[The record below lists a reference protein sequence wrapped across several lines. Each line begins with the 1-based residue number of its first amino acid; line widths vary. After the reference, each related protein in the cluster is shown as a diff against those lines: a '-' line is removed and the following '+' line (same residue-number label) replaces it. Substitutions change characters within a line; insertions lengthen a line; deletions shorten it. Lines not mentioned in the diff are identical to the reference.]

1 MTKRNVISGFLEAT
15 AMEINM
21 QSVKKFF
28 CALLLSGHCIVSA
41 AAEPAVAMVTDLEGK
56 AVLLDD
62 ARKPAVS
69 ILSEVRQ
76 DAKVQIEAGGR
87 LVAVYLNSG
96 QSWEMKGPAIV
107 QFRLQQPE
115 AESGAKPQPRGNA
128 LSKGSK
134 DIRIKPVAVAQAAIV
149 MRSVKPNL
157 KLKLLNPLGNKTLE
171 ERPLFAWKSLA
182 PDLPYRFALLDDTG
196 KTLYETSVND
206 TSLQLPSQVQL
217 KEAATYTWM
226 VSAQHPEGM
235 TFSNASDFS
244 LASADLRRQVEAL
257 RPAANAPF
265 AERIAFAAWLEQ
277 MALRDEARKYW
288 KTAAA
293 ERPDDPRLKVMAGE

>member
-1 MTKRNVISGFLEAT
+1 
-15 AMEINM
+15 
-21 QSVKKFF
+21 
-28 CALLLSGHCIVSA
+28 
-41 AAEPAVAMVTDLEGK
+41 MVTDLEGK

-62 ARKPAVS
+62 SRKPAVS

-87 LVAVYLNSG
+87 LVVVYLNSG
-96 QSWEMKGPAIV
+96 QSWEMKGPAV
-107 QFRLQQPE
+107 VLFRPQQPE

-134 DIRIKPVAVAQAAIV
+134 DIRIKPVVVAQAAIV

-171 ERPLFAWKSLA
+171 ERPAFAWKSLA
-182 PDLPYRFALLDDTG
+182 PDIQYRFALLDETG
-196 KTLYETSVND
+196 KALYETSVAD
-206 TSLQLPSQVQL
+206 TALQLPAQVQL
-217 KEAATYTWM
+217 KETATYTWM
-226 VSAQHPEGM
+226 VSAQHPDGAA
-235 TFSNASDFS
+235 FSNASDFS

-257 RPAANAPF
+257 RPAANSPF

-288 KTAAA
+288 KAAAA

>member
-1 MTKRNVISGFLEAT
+1 
-15 AMEINM
+15 M
-21 QSVKKFF
+21 QTVKKFF
-28 CALLLSGHCIVSA
+28 CALLLLGHGIASGA
-41 AAEPAVAMVTDLEGK
+41 AGDPSVAMVTDLEGK
-56 AVLLDD
+56 AVVLDD
-62 ARKPAVS
+62 ARKPAVT

-76 DAKVQIEAGGR
+76 DARVQIDAGGR
-87 LVAVYLNSG
+87 LVAVYLGSG
-96 QSWEMKGPAIV
+96 QTWEMKGPAIV
-107 QFRLQQPE
+107 VFRPQQPE
-115 AESGAKPQPRGNA
+115 AESGSKPQARGNA

-182 PDLPYRFALLDDTG
+182 PDIPYRFALLDDTG
-196 KTLYETSVND
+196 KTLYETSVNG
-206 TSLQLPSQVQL
+206 TSLQLPAQLQL
-217 KEAATYTWM
+217 KEAATYTWL
-226 VSAQHPEGM
+226 VSAQHPEGSA
-235 TFSNASDFS
+235 FSNASDFS

-257 RPAANAPF
+257 RPTANSPF
-265 AERIAFAAWLEQ
+265 SERVAFAAWLEQ

-288 KTAAA
+288 KAAAA

>member
-1 MTKRNVISGFLEAT
+1 MLAFRKFL
-15 AMEINM
+15 
-21 QSVKKFF
+21 
-28 CALLLSGHCIVSA
+28 CAFLLLGHCIAAA

-62 ARKPAVS
+62 SRKPAVS
-69 ILSEVRQ
+69 ILSEIRQ
-76 DAKVQIEAGGR
+76 DARLQIEAGGR

-96 QSWEMKGPAIV
+96 QSWEMKGPAV
-107 QFRLQQPE
+107 LQFRSQQPE
-115 AESGAKPQPRGNA
+115 AESGAKPQPRGSA

-134 DIRIKPVAVAQAAIV
+134 DIRIKPVVVAQAAIV

-171 ERPLFAWKSLA
+171 ERPAFAWKDLA
-182 PDLPYRFALLDDTG
+182 PDIQYRFALLDETG
-196 KTLYETSVND
+196 KTLYEATVAAS
-206 TSLQLPSQVQL
+206 SLQLPEQVQL

-226 VSAQHPEGM
+226 VSAQHPDG
-235 TFSNASDFS
+235 TAYSNASDFS
-244 LASADLRRQVEAL
+244 LASADLRRQVETL
-257 RPAANAPF
+257 RPAANSPF

-288 KTAAA
+288 KAAAA

>member
-1 MTKRNVISGFLEAT
+1 MKTNVQAVIKTFS
-15 AMEINM
+15 
-21 QSVKKFF
+21 
-28 CALLLSGHCIVSA
+28 ALLLLGHCIASGA
-41 AAEPAVAMVTDLEGK
+41 AGEPAVAMITDLEGK
-56 AVLLDD
+56 AVLADD

-76 DAKVQIEAGGR
+76 DARVHIEAGGR

-96 QSWEMKGPAIV
+96 QSWEMKGPAVV
-107 QFRLQQPE
+107 QFRPQQPD
-115 AESGAKPQPRGNA
+115 AESGTKPQPRGSA

-134 DIRIKPVAVAQAAIV
+134 DIRIKPVVVAQAAIV
-149 MRSVKPNL
+149 MRSIKPSM

-171 ERPLFAWKSLA
+171 ERPTFAWKGLA
-182 PDLPYRFALLDDTG
+182 PDIQYRFALLDESG
-196 KTLYETSVND
+196 RTLHETTVAD
-206 TSLQLPSQVQL
+206 TSLTLPAQVTL
-217 KEAATYTWM
+217 SETATYTWT

-235 TFSNASDFS
+235 SFSNASDFS
-244 LASADLRRQVEAL
+244 LASADLRQQVEAL
-257 RPAANAPF
+257 RPAVNAPF

-288 KTAAA
+288 IAAAA

>member
-1 MTKRNVISGFLEAT
+1 
-15 AMEINM
+15 M
-21 QSVKKFF
+21 QAVRKFF
-28 CALLLSGHCIVSA
+28 CAFLLLGQCIASA
-41 AAEPAVAMVTDLEGK
+41 ATAEPAVATVAMVTDLEGK

-62 ARKPAVS
+62 ARKPAVT

-96 QSWEMKGPAIV
+96 QSWEMKGPAV
-107 QFRLQQPE
+107 VLFRAHQPE
-115 AESGAKPQPRGNA
+115 AESGAKPHPRGNA

-134 DIRIKPVAVAQAAIV
+134 DIRIKPVVVAQAAIV
-149 MRSVKPNL
+149 MRSIKPKL

-182 PDLPYRFALLDDTG
+182 PELAYRFTLLDETG
-196 KTLYETSVND
+196 KTLYETTVNG
-206 TSLQLPSQVQL
+206 TSLPLPAQLQL
-217 KEAATYTWM
+217 REAAIYTWM
-226 VSAQHPEGM
+226 VSAQHPDGS

-244 LASADLRRQVEAL
+244 LASADLRRQVESL
-257 RPAANAPF
+257 RPAGDSSF
-265 AERIAFAAWLEQ
+265 AERVAFAAWLEQ

-288 KTAAA
+288 KAAAA
-293 ERPDDPRLKVMAGE
+293 ERQDDPRLKVMAGE

>member
-1 MTKRNVISGFLEAT
+1 
-15 AMEINM
+15 M
-21 QSVKKFF
+21 QAVRKFF
-28 CALLLSGHCIVSA
+28 CTFLVLGHCIAAA
-41 AAEPAVAMVTDLEGK
+41 AAEPAVAAVAMVTDLEGK

-62 ARKPAVS
+62 SRKPAVS

-76 DAKVQIEAGGR
+76 DARVQIEAGGR
-87 LVAVYLNSG
+87 LVAVYVNSG
-96 QSWEMKGPAIV
+96 QSWEMKGPAVV
-107 QFRLQQPE
+107 QFRTQQPE

-128 LSKGSK
+128 LSKSSK
-134 DIRIKPVAVAQAAIV
+134 DIRIKPVVVAQAAIV

-171 ERPLFAWKSLA
+171 ERPSFAWKSLA
-182 PDLPYRFALLDDTG
+182 ADSQYRFALLDETG
-196 KTLYETSVND
+196 KTLYETSVAD
-206 TSLQLPSQVQL
+206 TSLQLPAQVQL
-217 KEAATYTWM
+217 KDAATYTWM

-244 LASADLRRQVEAL
+244 LASADLRHQVEAL
-257 RPAANAPF
+257 RPAANSPF

-288 KTAAA
+288 KAAAA

>member
-1 MTKRNVISGFLEAT
+1 
-15 AMEINM
+15 MEINM
-21 QSVKKFF
+21 QAVKKVF
-28 CALLLSGHCIVSA
+28 CAFLLLGYCITSGA
-41 AAEPAVAMVTDLEGK
+41 AGEPSVAAVGAVAMVTDLEGK
-56 AVLLDD
+56 AVLMDD
-62 ARKPAVS
+62 ARKPAVT
-69 ILSEVRQ
+69 ILSEIRQ
-76 DAKVQIEAGGR
+76 DARVQLEAGGR
-87 LVAVYLNSG
+87 LVAVYLGSG
-96 QSWEMKGPAIV
+96 QTWEMKGPAV
-107 QFRLQQPE
+107 VLFRPQQPE

-134 DIRIKPVAVAQAAIV
+134 EIRIKPVAVAQAAIV

-182 PDLPYRFALLDDTG
+182 PDIPYRFALLDDTG

-206 TSLQLPSQVQL
+206 TSLQLPAQFQL
-217 KEAATYTWM
+217 KDAATYTWM
-226 VSAQHPEGM
+226 VSAQHPDGAA
-235 TFSNASDFS
+235 FSNASDFS

-257 RPAANAPF
+257 RPAASAPF
-265 AERIAFAAWLEQ
+265 SERVAFAAWLEQ

-288 KTAAA
+288 KAAAA

>member
-1 MTKRNVISGFLEAT
+1 
-15 AMEINM
+15 M
-21 QSVKKFF
+21 QAVKKLF
-28 CALLLSGHCIVSA
+28 CAFLLLGYCIASSA
-41 AAEPAVAMVTDLEGK
+41 AAEPAVAAVAMVTDLEGK

-62 ARKPAVS
+62 VRKPAVS

-96 QSWEMKGPAIV
+96 QSWEMKGPAV
-107 QFRLQQPE
+107 VVFRAQQPE

-134 DIRIKPVAVAQAAIV
+134 DIRIKPVVVAQAAIV

-171 ERPLFAWKSLA
+171 ARPAFAWKELA
-182 PDLPYRFALLDDTG
+182 PNLQYRFALLDETG
-196 KTLYETSVND
+196 RTLHETTVAD
-206 TSLQLPSQVQL
+206 TSLQLPAQLQL

-257 RPAANAPF
+257 RPAANASF
-265 AERIAFAAWLEQ
+265 SERVAFAAWLEQ

-288 KTAAA
+288 KAAAA

>member
-1 MTKRNVISGFLEAT
+1 MQAVRKFL
-15 AMEINM
+15 
-21 QSVKKFF
+21 
-28 CALLLSGHCIVSA
+28 CAFLLLGHCLAAV
-41 AAEPAVAMVTDLEGK
+41 AAEPAVAAVASVAMVTDLEGK

-62 ARKPAVS
+62 MRKPAVS

-76 DAKVQIEAGGR
+76 DARVQIEAGGR
-87 LVAVYLNSG
+87 LVAVYVNTG
-96 QSWEMKGPAIV
+96 QSWEMKGPAVV
-107 QFRLQQPE
+107 QFRTQQPE

-134 DIRIKPVAVAQAAIV
+134 DIRIKPVVVAQAAIV

-171 ERPLFAWKSLA
+171 ERPAFAWKGLA
-182 PDLPYRFALLDDTG
+182 ADIQYRFALLDETG
-196 KTLYETSVND
+196 KTLYEAAVANT
-206 TSLQLPSQVQL
+206 TLQLPAQVQL

-257 RPAANAPF
+257 RPAANSPF

-288 KTAAA
+288 KAAAA

>member
-1 MTKRNVISGFLEAT
+1 
-15 AMEINM
+15 MEINM
-21 QSVKKFF
+21 QSVRKFF
-28 CALLLSGHCIVSA
+28 CAFLLLGHCFAAA
-41 AAEPAVAMVTDLEGK
+41 AAEPAVAAVAMVTDLEGK

-62 ARKPAVS
+62 SRKPAVS

-87 LVAVYLNSG
+87 LVVVYLNSG
-96 QSWEMKGPAIV
+96 QSWEMKGPAV
-107 QFRLQQPE
+107 VLFRPQQPE

-134 DIRIKPVAVAQAAIV
+134 DIRIKPVVVAQAAIV

-171 ERPLFAWKSLA
+171 ERPAFAWKSLA
-182 PDLPYRFALLDDTG
+182 PDIQYRFALLDETG
-196 KTLYETSVND
+196 KALYETSVAD
-206 TSLQLPSQVQL
+206 TALQLPAQVQL
-217 KEAATYTWM
+217 KETATYTWM
-226 VSAQHPEGM
+226 VSAQHPDGAA
-235 TFSNASDFS
+235 FSNASDFS

-257 RPAANAPF
+257 RPAASAPF
-265 AERIAFAAWLEQ
+265 SERVAFAAWLEQ

-288 KTAAA
+288 KAAAA

>member
-1 MTKRNVISGFLEAT
+1 MI
-15 AMEINM
+15 
-21 QSVKKFF
+21 
-28 CALLLSGHCIVSA
+28 
-41 AAEPAVAMVTDLEGK
+41 TDLEGK

-62 ARKPAVS
+62 SRKPAVS

-76 DAKVQIEAGGR
+76 GAKVQIEAGGR

-96 QSWEMKGPAIV
+96 QSWEMKGPAV
-107 QFRLQQPE
+107 VLFRSQQPE
-115 AESGAKPQPRGNA
+115 AESGAKPQARGNA

-134 DIRIKPVAVAQAAIV
+134 DIRIKPVVVAQAAIV
-149 MRSVKPNL
+149 MRSVQPNM

-171 ERPLFAWKSLA
+171 ERPAFAWKELA
-182 PDLPYRFALLDDTG
+182 PDTRYRFALLDESG
-196 KTLYETSVND
+196 KTLYETTVAD
-206 TSLQLPSQVQL
+206 TSLQLPAQVQL

-257 RPAANAPF
+257 RPVVNASF
-265 AERIAFAAWLEQ
+265 SERVAFAAWLEQ
-277 MALRDEARKYW
+277 VALRDEAHKYW
-288 KTAAA
+288 KAAA
-293 ERPDDPRLKVMAGE
+293 TERPDDPRLKVMAGE